1 MTTPVS
7 PAPPRPGGIERWVA
21 AHPVAVDVLL
31 VLVYLVVTAGQLL
44 SFSAF
49 DREPLGSTALL
60 VAGVV
65 VGALRRRVPLLAF
78 LVAAVAAVLAIGVLL
93 PPAVLLVVATV
104 VTRVGVRTAWVLSGA
119 TVVVLAVVGGVVLRD
134 PTRAVF
140 AAVVLLVGMVL
151 GLWIRTRRAY
161 VQALVE
167 LADRVRAE
175 QEQRAAA
182 AVEDERA
189 RIAREMHDVV
199 AHGLSVMV
207 RLADGADAIAAQDP
221 ERSRD
226 AVRRIGSVG
235 RDSLAD
241 MRRVL
246 GVLRNG
252 EGHGVDPG
260 LPMQPQPGV
269 ADLGQLV
276 ADQRAAGLPVVLRS
290 EDAGALPESLATS
303 VYRIVQECLTNASR
317 YAVDVTSVDV
327 DVRREGPRVVVVV
340 QDDGRARGP
349 MPSQGTG
356 RGLTGLRE
364 RAALYD
370 GDVEAGPVT
379 PHGWRVSVTLR
390 AEGDA

>member
-1 MTTPVS
+1 MTPPVS

-31 VLVYLVVTAGQLL
+31 VIAYLLVTGAQLTSYPAFERAPVGAPVLLASGLVV
-44 SFSAF
+44 
-49 DREPLGSTALL
+49 
-60 VAGVV
+60 GV
-65 VGALRRRVPLLAF
+65 LRRRAPIAAFVVAGLAV
-78 LVAAVAAVLAIGVLL
+78 VAAEQLFLL
-93 PPAVLLVVATV
+93 PAVLLVVASV
-104 VTRVGVRTAWVLSGA
+104 ATRVGVRAAWICAASV
-119 TVVVLAVVGGVVLRD
+119 VVVLTLVGIVLHAD
-134 PTRAVF
+134 ATRGVF

-207 RLADGADAIAAQDP
+207 RLADGADAVAAQDP
-221 ERSRD
+221 ERARD

-241 MRRVL
+241 MRRAL

-252 EGHGVDPG
+252 DGVDPG
-260 LPMQPQPGV
+260 VPTQPQPSV
-269 ADLGQLV
+269 ADLDRLV

-290 EDAGALPESLATS
+290 EDVGALPESLATT

-379 PHGWRVSVTLR
+379 PHGWRVRVALR